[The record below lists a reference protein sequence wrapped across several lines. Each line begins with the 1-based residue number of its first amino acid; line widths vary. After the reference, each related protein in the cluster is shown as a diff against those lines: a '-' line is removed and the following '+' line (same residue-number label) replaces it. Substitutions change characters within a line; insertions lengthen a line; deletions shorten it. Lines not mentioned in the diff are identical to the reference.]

1 MGKYVAKRIGYMAL
15 VFLIVSFLMYSLY
28 NLIPTDP
35 ARAELEAQKQSL
47 KPAEYEQLYQE
58 LRAKMGLDDPLV
70 IRYMRW
76 MGLWPDVG
84 DNNGFNGLLQG
95 NFGYSQF
102 YKKDVTEVIVDPMK
116 NTIFINI
123 FSTIL
128 ALAIT
133 IPLGIFCA
141 VHKGKKVDNTVQVVT
156 MLGYSLPIY
165 IIALIFMFFFCVL
178 WRIFP
183 ISGTK
188 TAGAIYAT
196 KWDEFIDMLY
206 HITLPVIVMTFASLG
221 GMTRYVRSAMIDAL
235 SMDYIR
241 TARAKGLKEKVVIY
255 SHAWRN
261 ALLPVITPLLEVALQ
276 IVNSVIMPLLP
287 PLMQLIEALLPPVV
301 SLLNAIMPLLSP
313 LLAILE
319 PIASVLGT
327 IVGWVSKIVSFGSG
341 VISKIAGLFGG
352 GGGGSAN
359 VSGYATGGFTS
370 GPSIAGEDPRYPTEA
385 VISFNPAYR
394 AQNLSYWARAGEMLG
409 AMDEGSYEPISSGS
423 GTSVVYDLSGL
434 SFSPTIKV
442 DGNTDEDALIRK
454 LRDLE
459 PEFIDFILEALARRE
474 GGAYVTADSRL
485 Y

>member
-165 IIALIFMFFFCVL
+165 IIALILCSSSACSGASS
-178 WRIFP
+178 RFP
-183 ISGTK
+183 
-188 TAGAIYAT
+188 ARRPRAR
-196 KWDEFIDMLY
+196 F
-206 HITLPVIVMTFASLG
+206 
-221 GMTRYVRSAMIDAL
+221 TR
-235 SMDYIR
+235 
-241 TARAKGLKEKVVIY
+241 
-255 SHAWRN
+255 
-261 ALLPVITPLLEVALQ
+261 P
-276 IVNSVIMPLLP
+276 
-287 PLMQLIEALLPPVV
+287 
-301 SLLNAIMPLLSP
+301 
-313 LLAILE
+313 
-319 PIASVLGT
+319 
-327 IVGWVSKIVSFGSG
+327 
-341 VISKIAGLFGG
+341 
-352 GGGGSAN
+352 
-359 VSGYATGGFTS
+359 
-370 GPSIAGEDPRYPTEA
+370 
-385 VISFNPAYR
+385 
-394 AQNLSYWARAGEMLG
+394 
-409 AMDEGSYEPISSGS
+409 S
-423 GTSVVYDLSGL
+423 GTSS
-434 SFSPTIKV
+434 STCSTTSPCRSS
-442 DGNTDEDALIRK
+442 L
-454 LRDLE
+454 
-459 PEFIDFILEALARRE
+459 
-474 GGAYVTADSRL
+474 
-485 Y
+485 

>member
-1 MGKYVAKRIGYMAL
+1 
-15 VFLIVSFLMYSLY
+15 
-28 NLIPTDP
+28 
-35 ARAELEAQKQSL
+35 
-47 KPAEYEQLYQE
+47 
-58 LRAKMGLDDPLV
+58 MGLDDPLV

-241 TARAKGLKEKVVIY
+241 TARAKGVSGKKIIFGHALKNSLI
-255 SHAWRN
+255 
-261 ALLPVITPLLEVALQ
+261 PVITYFGPMLAFIVTGSMVVEQ
-276 IVNSVIMPLLP
+276 IFAVPGIGRQFVSSITNRDYTMIMGTTIFLASLIVIMNLISDLLYK
-287 PLMQLIEALLPPVV
+287 VV
-301 SLLNAIMPLLSP
+301 
-313 LLAILE
+313 
-319 PIASVLGT
+319 
-327 IVGWVSKIVSFGSG
+327 
-341 VISKIAGLFGG
+341 
-352 GGGGSAN
+352 
-359 VSGYATGGFTS
+359 
-370 GPSIAGEDPRYPTEA
+370 DPR
-385 VISFNPAYR
+385 I
-394 AQNLSYWARAGEMLG
+394 
-409 AMDEGSYEPISSGS
+409 DYE
-423 GTSVVYDLSGL
+423 
-434 SFSPTIKV
+434 
-442 DGNTDEDALIRK
+442 
-454 LRDLE
+454 
-459 PEFIDFILEALARRE
+459 
-474 GGAYVTADSRL
+474 
-485 Y
+485 

>member
-1 MGKYVAKRIGYMAL
+1 MGKYIAKRIGYMAL

-188 TAGAIYAT
+188 TAGDLRDQVGRVHRHA
-196 KWDEFIDMLY
+196 
-206 HITLPVIVMTFASLG
+206 LP
-221 GMTRYVRSAMIDAL
+221 
-235 SMDYIR
+235 
-241 TARAKGLKEKVVIY
+241 
-255 SHAWRN
+255 HH
-261 ALLPVITPLLEVALQ
+261 P
-276 IVNSVIMPLLP
+276 
-287 PLMQLIEALLPPVV
+287 
-301 SLLNAIMPLLSP
+301 
-313 LLAILE
+313 
-319 PIASVLGT
+319 
-327 IVGWVSKIVSFGSG
+327 
-341 VISKIAGLFGG
+341 AGH
-352 GGGGSAN
+352 
-359 VSGYATGGFTS
+359 
-370 GPSIAGEDPRYPTEA
+370 R
-385 VISFNPAYR
+385 
-394 AQNLSYWARAGEMLG
+394 
-409 AMDEGSYEPISSGS
+409 
-423 GTSVVYDLSGL
+423 YDLRVAGRHDPLRPQRDDRRAEHGL
-434 SFSPTIKV
+434 HPH
-442 DGNTDEDALIRK
+442 R
-454 LRDLE
+454 
-459 PEFIDFILEALARRE
+459 ARQ
-474 GGAYVTADSRL
+474 GP
-485 Y
+485 

>member
-1 MGKYVAKRIGYMAL
+1 MGKYIAKRIGYMAL

-84 DNNGFNGLLQG
+84 DNTGFNGLLQG

-128 ALAIT
+128 ALGVT

-206 HITLPVIVMTFASLG
+206 HVTLPVIVMTFASLG

-241 TARAKGLKEKVVIY
+241 TARAKGVAERMVILK
-255 SHAWRN
+255 HGLRN
-261 ALLPVITPLLEVALQ
+261 AILPVVTY
-276 IVNSVIMPLLP
+276 
-287 PLMQLIEALLPPVV
+287 
-301 SLLNAIMPLLSP
+301 
-313 LLAILE
+313 
-319 PIASVLGT
+319 LGT
-327 IVGWVSKIVSFGSG
+327 LIANLLTGSFIVERLFAIPGLGKYFVDSITARDYNIIMGVTIFLGVFVVACNLIVDVVYG
-341 VISKIAGLFGG
+341 VI
-352 GGGGSAN
+352 
-359 VSGYATGGFTS
+359 
-370 GPSIAGEDPRYPTEA
+370 DPR
-385 VISFNPAYR
+385 VK
-394 AQNLSYWARAGEMLG
+394 L
-409 AMDEGSYEPISSGS
+409 DE
-423 GTSVVYDLSGL
+423 
-434 SFSPTIKV
+434 
-442 DGNTDEDALIRK
+442 
-454 LRDLE
+454 
-459 PEFIDFILEALARRE
+459 
-474 GGAYVTADSRL
+474 
-485 Y
+485 

>member
-1 MGKYVAKRIGYMAL
+1 MGKYIAKRIGYMAL

-84 DNNGFNGLLQG
+84 DNTGFNGLLQG

-128 ALAIT
+128 ALGIT

-206 HITLPVIVMTFASLG
+206 HVTLPVIVMTFASLG

-241 TARAKGLKEKVVIY
+241 TARAKGLKEKVVI
-255 SHAWRN
+255 
-261 ALLPVITPLLEVALQ
+261 
-276 IVNSVIMPLLP
+276 
-287 PLMQLIEALLPPVV
+287 
-301 SLLNAIMPLLSP
+301 
-313 LLAILE
+313 
-319 PIASVLGT
+319 
-327 IVGWVSKIVSFGSG
+327 
-341 VISKIAGLFGG
+341 
-352 GGGGSAN
+352 
-359 VSGYATGGFTS
+359 
-370 GPSIAGEDPRYPTEA
+370 
-385 VISFNPAYR
+385 
-394 AQNLSYWARAGEMLG
+394 
-409 AMDEGSYEPISSGS
+409 
-423 GTSVVYDLSGL
+423 
-434 SFSPTIKV
+434 
-442 DGNTDEDALIRK
+442 
-454 LRDLE
+454 
-459 PEFIDFILEALARRE
+459 
-474 GGAYVTADSRL
+474 
-485 Y
+485 

>member
-165 IIALIFMFFFCVL
+165 IIALIF
-178 WRIFP
+178 IFGGSFA
-183 ISGTK
+183 ILTK
-188 TAGAIYAT
+188 TGAIEAG
-196 KWDEFIDMLY
+196 IHRLSR
-206 HITLPVIVMTFASLG
+206 TFAARPGG
-221 GMTRYVRSAMIDAL
+221 GMGRARSA
-235 SMDYIR
+235 
-241 TARAKGLKEKVVIY
+241 
-255 SHAWRN
+255 
-261 ALLPVITPLLEVALQ
+261 
-276 IVNSVIMPLLP
+276 
-287 PLMQLIEALLPPVV
+287 
-301 SLLNAIMPLLSP
+301 
-313 LLAILE
+313 
-319 PIASVLGT
+319 
-327 IVGWVSKIVSFGSG
+327 
-341 VISKIAGLFGG
+341 
-352 GGGGSAN
+352 
-359 VSGYATGGFTS
+359 
-370 GPSIAGEDPRYPTEA
+370 
-385 VISFNPAYR
+385 
-394 AQNLSYWARAGEMLG
+394 
-409 AMDEGSYEPISSGS
+409 
-423 GTSVVYDLSGL
+423 
-434 SFSPTIKV
+434 
-442 DGNTDEDALIRK
+442 
-454 LRDLE
+454 
-459 PEFIDFILEALARRE
+459 
-474 GGAYVTADSRL
+474 
-485 Y
+485 

>member
-165 IIALIFMFFFCVL
+165 IIALISCSSSACSGASSRFPARRPRARFM
-178 WRIFP
+178 RP
-183 ISGTK
+183 
-188 TAGAIYAT
+188 
-196 KWDEFIDMLY
+196 
-206 HITLPVIVMTFASLG
+206 
-221 GMTRYVRSAMIDAL
+221 
-235 SMDYIR
+235 
-241 TARAKGLKEKVVIY
+241 
-255 SHAWRN
+255 
-261 ALLPVITPLLEVALQ
+261 
-276 IVNSVIMPLLP
+276 
-287 PLMQLIEALLPPVV
+287 
-301 SLLNAIMPLLSP
+301 
-313 LLAILE
+313 
-319 PIASVLGT
+319 
-327 IVGWVSKIVSFGSG
+327 
-341 VISKIAGLFGG
+341 
-352 GGGGSAN
+352 
-359 VSGYATGGFTS
+359 
-370 GPSIAGEDPRYPTEA
+370 
-385 VISFNPAYR
+385 
-394 AQNLSYWARAGEMLG
+394 
-409 AMDEGSYEPISSGS
+409 S
-423 GTSVVYDLSGL
+423 GTSS
-434 SFSPTIKV
+434 STCSTTSPCRSS
-442 DGNTDEDALIRK
+442 L
-454 LRDLE
+454 
-459 PEFIDFILEALARRE
+459 
-474 GGAYVTADSRL
+474 
-485 Y
+485 